1 MKGTYGH
8 SLDVFFLVLLRHR
21 QVFPARFQFVMLEFA
36 ENLEI
41 GGKLETQVS
50 LVDVVVPGDV
60 RGIKNDVEIAF
71 WFSTGCLV
79 VPDPDERVVVF
90 GIDRFNILDC
100 QLFAKHLLI
109 ERHRETTVDKLAVIQ
124 RLKHKHTSVN

>member
-1 MKGTYGH
+1 
-8 SLDVFFLVLLRHR
+8 
-21 QVFPARFQFVMLEFA
+21 MLEFA

-60 RGIKNDVEIAF
+60 RGIKNDVGIAV
-71 WFSTGCLV
+71 WFCTSCLV
-79 VPDPDERVVVF
+79 IPDPDERVVVF

-124 RLKHKHTSVN
+124 GLKHKHTSVNQLIFRDKN